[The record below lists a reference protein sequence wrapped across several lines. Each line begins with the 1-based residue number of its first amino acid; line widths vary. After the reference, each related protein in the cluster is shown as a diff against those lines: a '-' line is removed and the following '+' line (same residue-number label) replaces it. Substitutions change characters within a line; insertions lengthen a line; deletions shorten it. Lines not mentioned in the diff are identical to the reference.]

1 MSWVSSAFN
10 GDDDF
15 DLEDYS
21 SKRSSARATMR
32 TKPSGTSGARR
43 SMRGSLSE
51 LRVNRAM
58 AIKLAFICVKFSVV

>member
-15 DLEDYS
+15 DLEDIS

-32 TKPSGTSGARR
+32 TKQKTSGTSGARP
-43 SMRGSLSE
+43 
-51 LRVNRAM
+51 
-58 AIKLAFICVKFSVV
+58 